1 MDLLTVL
8 MHEMGHVL
16 GLDHDIKG
24 VMQETLDPGTRL
36 SPSRVDLHFAGLA
49 GMDDLVLPAQAR
61 HKFGVVLP

>member
-16 GLDHDIKG
+16 GLEHEATG

-36 SPSRVDLHFAGLA
+36 SPTAADLHFAGLNDMA
-49 GMDDLVLPAQAR
+49 DVAVALCLHQP
-61 HKFGVVLP
+61 

>member
-16 GLDHDIKG
+16 DLDHEATG

-36 SPSRVDLHFAGLA
+36 SPSLIDLHFAGLA
-49 GMDDLVLPAQAR
+49 GMEDLAPPAEA
-61 HKFGVVLP
+61 